1 MSSIR
6 RSAVAAPCL
15 GSVLVAGAL
24 LLGARPADA
33 QETGAV
39 AAPDSTPISVIFVV
53 FPGETGAQR
62 AMDNMA
68 ATQQDQVGHLE
79 SYAVVS
85 RDAKGGLSVHKEQRK
100 SGARASSPRAGK
112 TIDGVVALLGK
123 TAAPTPPERTAGR
136 NEAGISSANAEK
148 IQAMLTPGSSAIIFV
163 VADPYV
169 DGIDSAMHQAH
180 AAQVL
185 DAQVLPGP

>member
-1 MSSIR
+1 MSPLR
-6 RSAVAAPCL
+6 RSALAPPCL
-15 GSVLVAGAL
+15 GSVLVTGAL
-24 LLGARPADA
+24 LLGAGPADA

-39 AAPDSTPISVIFVV
+39 AAPDSAPISVIFVV
-53 FPGETGAQR
+53 FPGETGAQQ

-68 ATQQDQVGHLE
+68 ATQQDQVVHLE

-85 RDAKGGLSVHKEQRK
+85 RDAKGGLSVHKEQGK
-100 SGARASSPRAGK
+100 SGAQASPRAGK

-123 TAAPTPPERTAGR
+123 TAAPTPPERTTGR
-136 NEAGISSANAEK
+136 NEAGISTANADK

-185 DAQVLPGP
+185 DAEVLPGP